1 MNLNKIDCFV
11 RVMLTWHLFET
22 DTFYQ
27 VPYTMAKQVSFDI
40 FAGLLYTLL
49 QEVDFDMKWFVSV
62 CAAAAAS
69 VLACIFSQPG
79 DMVGSSIVSLI
90 IPVPM
95 VLTATLSRSSL
106 KPTKVEPQVRLD
118 KSLGKFGAVV
128 DHKSSLLVYRPDLF
142 MLAALSRH
150 S

>member
-1 MNLNKIDCFV
+1 
-11 RVMLTWHLFET
+11 
-22 DTFYQ
+22 
-27 VPYTMAKQVSFDI
+27 MAKQVSFDI

-79 DMVGSSIVSLI
+79 DMVGSSIVCFIDYSCA
-90 IPVPM
+90 M
-95 VLTATLSRSSL
+95 VLTAPLSRSSL

-128 DHKSSLLVYRPDLF
+128 DHKSSLLEYRPDLF